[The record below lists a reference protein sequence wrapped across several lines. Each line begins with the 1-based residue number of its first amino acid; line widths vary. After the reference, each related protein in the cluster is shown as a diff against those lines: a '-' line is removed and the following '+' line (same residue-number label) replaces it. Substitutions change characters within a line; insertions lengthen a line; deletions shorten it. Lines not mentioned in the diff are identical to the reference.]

1 MVQTDGFTD
10 FRGLQEKP
18 GQKGE
23 KKTRPVPTKTRK
35 KEEGRIRRNR
45 SWAKQRESRAN

>member
-23 KKTRPVPTKTRK
+23 KKTQTSANPERK
-35 KEEGRIRRNR
+35 KPNQGIPFPIV
-45 SWAKQRESRAN
+45 